1 MHNVFLL
8 DAWLLVLAAAC
19 FLIAAVAFLNIYLA
33 RSAQRLNERRAY
45 ATALNATD
53 AELEAQ
59 PLDRLLD
66 LRTRLGSFAEREQD
80 LLDTSI
86 AAAER
91 LDAIIVAKDTARRL
105 TGVAA

>member
-1 MHNVFLL
+1 MTDLWVP
-8 DAWLLVLAAAC
+8 VLAAAC
-19 FLIAAVAFLNIYLA
+19 FVTATAAFLNIYLA
-33 RSAQRLNERRAY
+33 RSAQRMNERRAY

-80 LLDTSI
+80 LLDSSI